1 MKGNYRFFLAISLV
15 LFSSITYAQLLLVTD
30 QEQSSF
36 QGLLESNGIAYTPY
50 STLDEALTRATIG
63 DALMMLS
70 TGSVGH
76 GAVSK
81 QQVQKMKDKN
91 LKVYIEYPN
100 YVESNRPEIKKIN
113 LERGVISTDTIP
125 DVSPMSIVTLND
137 QYFYQYVH
145 PHPIMAI
152 AKVAGFDKAE
162 YGLAETINYPG
173 IFQEDQF
180 LISSIALSNQLT
192 SRFGPT
198 EVWDKIWTFIFRHLG
213 VDVDTF
219 ILQSDVRPTF
229 EKSTVL
235 HPEDFRQSIGRGLDW
250 YQQSKLLIHEDW
262 ETLVERY
269 TKKNGEDVVFPAVP
283 EGSPIGDGSLGILE
297 GHASYINQ
305 DGTQPIRWWIR
316 ADCQAETAFA
326 LSSGYLLTDDKQ
338 YASIAENLLQY
349 LYKTS
354 NLRSDERNDP
364 NSTSFGLI
372 GWATT
377 DPDAYYGDD
386 NARVLLATI
395 GASSNLKTDTYFPY
409 IIEGILGNFR
419 TAGKSG
425 FRGPWFRD
433 AKLQTLTW
441 QELFETELTNIHPHY
456 ECWLWANY
464 LWLYDKTGYEPLK
477 TRAIKALETTM
488 NHFPIWEWTNGIQ
501 QEYARMLLP
510 LAWLVRVEDNE
521 LHRYWLKMVANTLL
535 QDLDECGA
543 IKEKL
548 GIVGLGRYD
557 KVRSNAEYGI
567 KEAPLISEY
576 GDEVTDLLY
585 TLNYASFGLNEAFAA
600 TQDTSYKKSLDKIN
614 EFFVKI
620 QVRSEVHPD
629 LDGAWFR
636 AFDFNQWDYWASNAD
651 SGWGPWGTQ
660 TGWTQSWV
668 LNSLM
673 AHVKDT
679 NFWDTTQHIGKNK
692 TFQKIFE
699 NRKQQMLN

>member
-1 MKGNYRFFLAISLV
+1 MKCNYRFFLAISLV

-63 DALMMLS
+63 DGLMIL
-70 TGSVGH
+70 TTESVGR

-173 IFQEDQF
+173 IFQKDQF

-198 EVWDKIWTFIFRHLG
+198 EVWGKIWTFIFRHLG
-213 VDVDTF
+213 ADVDTF
-219 ILQSDVRPTF
+219 ILQSDVRPAF

-372 GWATT
+372 G
-377 DPDAYYGDD
+377 
-386 NARVLLATI
+386 I
-395 GASSNLKTDTYFPY
+395 SSP
-409 IIEGILGNFR
+409 
-419 TAGKSG
+419 
-425 FRGPWFRD
+425 
-433 AKLQTLTW
+433 Q
-441 QELFETELTNIHPHY
+441 
-456 ECWLWANY
+456 
-464 LWLYDKTGYEPLK
+464 
-477 TRAIKALETTM
+477 
-488 NHFPIWEWTNGIQ
+488 
-501 QEYARMLLP
+501 
-510 LAWLVRVEDNE
+510 
-521 LHRYWLKMVANTLL
+521 
-535 QDLDECGA
+535 
-543 IKEKL
+543 
-548 GIVGLGRYD
+548 
-557 KVRSNAEYGI
+557 
-567 KEAPLISEY
+567 
-576 GDEVTDLLY
+576 
-585 TLNYASFGLNEAFAA
+585 
-600 TQDTSYKKSLDKIN
+600 
-614 EFFVKI
+614 
-620 QVRSEVHPD
+620 
-629 LDGAWFR
+629 
-636 AFDFNQWDYWASNAD
+636 
-651 SGWGPWGTQ
+651 
-660 TGWTQSWV
+660 
-668 LNSLM
+668 
-673 AHVKDT
+673 
-679 NFWDTTQHIGKNK
+679 
-692 TFQKIFE
+692 
-699 NRKQQMLN
+699 